1 MAATWPA
8 GHQTCMFLSIKY
20 RTDVSLCYTCL
31 DQSCQTCSAKASHDV
46 ISAKAT
52 LHYLKTTN
60 KDVFLWALMQPQQPV
75 TSAFQQFKHELD
87 VFLRGRSTVAQ
98 EQVGS
103 ASRTHP
109 KIREKN
115 WRWGYE
121 ACKKCWLH
129 LCLCLSL
136 FCSCHSFTPAP
147 AVWWII
153 EECLSSLAPLVN
165 QSSAGC
171 PPHFNKSFRPSG
183 QVHQS
188 RRSQG
193 HAGNSSAIFSHN
205 IQNTIPTSAPTS
217 FHPVL
222 PCFTPSSPLRL
233 LSSLPFLPR
242 RIPVWDDV
250 TLTRPQWTLQHRVTK
265 GMF

>member
-1 MAATWPA
+1 MCFCGLWCSHNSWPLL
-8 GHQTCMFLSIKY
+8 LSNSSNMDLTYFFEEEALSPRNK
-20 RTDVSLCYTCL
+20 S
-31 DQSCQTCSAKASHDV
+31 
-46 ISAKAT
+46 T
-52 LHYLKTTN
+52 LHQGHIQRSGKKTGSGDTRPAKN
-60 KDVFLWALMQPQQPV
+60 VDSTYVCVF
-75 TSAFQQFKHELD
+75 
-87 VFLRGRSTVAQ
+87 
-98 EQVGS
+98 
-103 ASRTHP
+103 
-109 KIREKN
+109 
-115 WRWGYE
+115 
-121 ACKKCWLH
+121 
-129 LCLCLSL
+129 SL

-153 EECLSSLAPLVN
+153 EECLSSLASLVN
-165 QSSAGC
+165 QSSDGC

-193 HAGNSSAIFSHN
+193 RAGNSSAIFSHN
-205 IQNTIPTSAPTS
+205 IQNTIPTSAPTN
-217 FHPVL
+217 FQPVL
-222 PCFTPSSPLRL
+222 PRFIPSSPPRL